1 MPPSYTEM
9 DIESMI
15 LKKIAKTAAKCDI
28 HPVKYEKATYFH
40 VKASDKQAFVNGR
53 LNQMNPHFAEALDI
67 REFKPVNFQSLKPF
81 YCFGIITTPTGT
93 KLNKDNVYIFN
104 TTDNSNVPVKVDLS
118 ALDSYSLFNG
128 QIVTIKGT
136 NSRGDTILAEC
147 IHTVSNLCEYKMD
160 MHDVNAIF
168 CKGPFTKESLLS
180 IFSMESDP
188 VVLLG
193 PFCHS
198 DGASFAIFQDFIE
211 FLEELAS
218 KYFSTKV
225 ILIPSLDDYC
235 AVRIFPQPPIKLE
248 NDRIIS
254 MANPAHFF
262 LNERLIAVCNFDN
275 FIDLCFEEISKDPEP
290 SSKDVTFIKDRIGR
304 LSTHLVFQQCF
315 APVLCS
321 KSDVAYGP
329 WLHMTHAPDLYVI
342 SSKMKNF
349 DREVGPVSLLNV
361 GATARVCFKV
371 SKLGHKE
378 KYEIDRIQL

>member
-1 MPPSYTEM
+1 M

-15 LKKIAKTAAKCDI
+15 LKKIAKTIEKCDI
-28 HPVKYEKATYFH
+28 HPVKHEKAAYFH

-53 LNQMNPHFAEALDI
+53 LLQMKPHFAEALDI
-67 REFKPVNFQSLKPF
+67 PEFKPINFQSLKPF

-93 KLNKDNVYIFN
+93 KLSKDNVYLFN
-104 TTDNSNVPVKVDLS
+104 TIDNSNVPVKVDLS

-160 MHDVNAIF
+160 MHDVNAVF
-168 CKGPFTKESLLS
+168 CKGPFSKESLES
-180 IFSMESDP
+180 IFSMDSNP

-193 PFCHS
+193 PFCNS
-198 DGASFAIFQDFIE
+198 DDATFPKFQDFID
-211 FLEELAS
+211 FLEALAS
-218 KYFSTKV
+218 KFFKTKV

-235 AVRIFPQPPIKLE
+235 AVRIFPQPPIRLS
-248 NDRIIS
+248 NDRIVS

-262 LNERLIAVCNFDN
+262 LNERLIVVCNFDN
-275 FIDLCFEEISKDPEP
+275 FIDLCFEEISKYPEA
-290 SSKDVTFIKDRIGR
+290 SSSDVTFIKDRIGR

-315 APVLCS
+315 VPALCS

-329 WLHMTHAPDLYVI
+329 WLHMNHAPDLYVI
-342 SSKMKNF
+342 SSKMKHF
-349 DREVGPVSLLNV
+349 DREIGPVSLLNV
-361 GATARVCFKV
+361 GSTAKVCFKV
-371 SKLGHKE
+371 TKSGYKG